1 GVFVFQV
8 AIPGEGHEDVR
19 GGQER
24 DWKPTGL
31 DQHIH
36 KRTGIFFWARNRFTS
51 PTVYSPK
58 WKMLAASTASALPS
72 SSTSAMCSSLP
83 APPLAT
89 TGTPTDSLMRRVMT
103 RSNPAFVPSAS
114 MLFNTI
120 SPAPRDTA
128 RFAHSTASRPVS
140 LRPPCEKTPHL
151 SGATDFASMETTMH
165 WLPNFSAPARI
176 RSGFARAEELMLI
189 LSAPARSIAYMSSTE
204 RRPPPTVSGMKHWS
218 AARSMT
224 STIVARPWALAVMSK
239 KTISSAP

>member
-72 SSTSAMCSSLP
+72 SSTSAMCSRLP

-89 TGTPTDSLMRRVMT
+89 TGTPTASLIRRVMA
-103 RSNPAFVPSAS
+103 RSNPALVPSAS
-114 MLFNTI
+114 MLLSTI
-120 SPAPRDTA
+120 SPAPSETA
-128 RFAHSTASRPVS
+128 RCAHSTASSPVG
-140 LRPPCEKTPHL
+140 LRPPCENTSHR
-151 SGATDFASMETTMH
+151 SGDTFFASIETTMH
-165 WLPNFSAPARI
+165 WLPNFSAPLRI
-176 RSGFARAEELMLI
+176 RLGFANADELILI
-189 LSAPARSIAYMSSTE
+189 LSAPALSMLYMSSTE
-204 RRPPPTVSGMKHWS
+204 RRPPPTVSGIKHCS
-218 AARSMT
+218 AARSITFSM
-224 STIVARPWALAVMSK
+224 VALP
-239 KTISSAP
+239 